1 MNRVRLLAF
10 LLAVSLPTTALA
22 WQDGDESKCPA
33 RGTYR
38 NADYR
43 FRVRIPVGLSGCP
56 NSPVGMSDHG
66 VYVPLAGKGV
76 PRSIEA
82 FGAYETF
89 DHATPTA
96 AAVQGVESAREDA
109 APGTFMAE
117 SPRTGRL
124 SGLASARVV
133 VRYTDRET
141 GRAVVRD
148 DTYVLRPAGPGK
160 GGIARA
166 YIVSLVTTP
175 EDYEADRAVFEKV
188 LASWKV
194 F

>member
-1 MNRVRLLAF
+1 MNPVRLIAF
-10 LLAVSLPTTALA
+10 LVTVSLPATALA
-22 WQDGDESKCPA
+22 WQDGDEAKCPA

-43 FRVRIPVGLSGCP
+43 FRVRIPAGLSGCP

-66 VYVPLAGKGV
+66 VYVPIAGKGV

-82 FGAYETF
+82 FAAWETF
-89 DHATPTA
+89 GHATPVA
-96 AAVQGVESAREDA
+96 AAEQAIEAAREDA
-109 APGTFMAE
+109 ASGTFTA
-117 SPRTGRL
+117 SAPRAGRL

-133 VRYTDRET
+133 LRYTDAES

-148 DTYVLRPAGPGK
+148 DTYVLRPAAPGK
-160 GGIARA
+160 DASARA
-166 YIVSLVTTP
+166 YILSLVTTP
-175 EDYEADRAVFEKV
+175 EDYDADRAVLDRV